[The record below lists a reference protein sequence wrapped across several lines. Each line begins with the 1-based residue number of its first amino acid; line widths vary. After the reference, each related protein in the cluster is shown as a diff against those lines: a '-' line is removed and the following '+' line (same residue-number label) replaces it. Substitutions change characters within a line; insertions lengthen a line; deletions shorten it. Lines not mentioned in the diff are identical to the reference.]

1 MSTPFK
7 IQYSIYLLLFDTLST
22 LTECGFRWKPAV
34 AFSGSK
40 PELADMVFIQGIA
53 IETRAKVIKKYS

>member
-1 MSTPFK
+1 MSAPLK
-7 IQYSIYLLLFDTLST
+7 IQYSIYLPLFDTLST
-22 LTECGFRWKPAV
+22 LTEFEFRWKPAV

-53 IETRAKVIKKYS
+53 SETVIKKKYS

>member
-1 MSTPFK
+1 MSTPLK

-22 LTECGFRWKPAV
+22 LTEFGFRWKAV
-34 AFSGSK
+34 FSGSK

-53 IETRAKVIKKYS
+53 IETGAG